1 MVYKI
6 VVVTRPLKN
15 KADAQDFLT
24 EFKDLAIFRRCKV
37 IAHSEDGPQPFA
49 VPLKGYKNGHRF
61 TFLIDKI
68 SEANLSLFIK
78 FLNDN
83 YLSAS
88 AARM

>member
-6 VVVTRPLKN
+6 VVVTRPLRN
-15 KADAQDFLT
+15 NADAQDFLT
-24 EFKDLAIFRRCKV
+24 EFEDLAIFRKYKV

-49 VPLKGYKNGHRF
+49 ASLKGYKSGHRF
-61 TFLIDKI
+61 TFLVDRI
-68 SEANLSLFIK
+68 SEANLSLFLK

>member
-15 KADAQDFLT
+15 KADAQDFLI
-24 EFKDLAIFRRCKV
+24 EFKDLAIFRKCKV
-37 IAHSEDGPQPFA
+37 IDHSEDGPQPLA
-49 VPLKGYKNGHRF
+49 VPLKGYKSGHRF
-61 TFLIDKI
+61 TFLVDKI